1 MSGAASRSRRE
12 AGFTL
17 IEVVIAL
24 AIFGLVM
31 AALAGGLGF
40 SLKASRAGER
50 RTDDTLAIARL
61 DGLLRHDLER
71 ALRLH
76 TASGI
81 RAPLDFAGSTTS
93 LEFTVAAPSYP
104 TAAGLYQV
112 RFAVLASAEGETL
125 SYRRRADAGTPAPAD
140 ADERPRALIG
150 PAAAQISFAYFDG
163 KAWRDSWRDARS
175 LPRLVRLRIAD
186 GRQGGPLWPDII
198 VGPAAEADPECPDP
212 SKAEACAGGR

>member
-1 MSGAASRSRRE
+1 
-12 AGFTL
+12 
-17 IEVVIAL
+17 VVAL

-71 ALRLH
+71 ALRLR
-76 TASGI
+76 TAGGSH
-81 RAPLDFAGSTTS
+81 APLDFAGSSES

-112 RFAVLASAEGETL
+112 RFAVLSSADGETL
-125 SYRRRADAGTPAPAD
+125 SYRRRAAAGTAVSAD
-140 ADERPRALIG
+140 ADNRPRTLIEG
-150 PAAAQISFAYFDG
+150 AAAQISFAYFDG
-163 KAWRDSWRDARS
+163 KAWRGSWRDAET
-175 LPRLVRLRIAD
+175 LPRLVRLRLAD
-186 GRQGGPLWPDII
+186 GSTGGLIWPDII
-198 VGPAAEADPECPDP
+198 VGPAAEADPECPDR
-212 SKAEACAGGR
+212 SKAEACARGH

>member
-1 MSGAASRSRRE
+1 MSGGVGRSRCQ

-17 IEVVIAL
+17 IEVVVAL

-50 RTDDTLAIARL
+50 RTDDMLAVARL

-81 RAPLDFAGSTTS
+81 AAPLDFAGGTKS
-93 LEFTVAAPSYP
+93 LQFTVAAPSYP

-112 RFAVLASAEGETL
+112 RFAVLASAEGEML
-125 SYRRRADAGTPAPAD
+125 SYRRRAAAGTPVPAD
-140 ADERPRALIG
+140 ADERPRALIEG
-150 PAAAQISFAYFDG
+150 AVRMSFAYFDG
-163 KAWRDSWRDARS
+163 NAWRGSWRDAKS
-175 LPRLVRLRIAD
+175 LPRLVRLRIAN
-186 GRQGGPLWPDII
+186 GTSGGPLWPDII
-198 VGPAAEADPECPDP
+198 VGPAAEADPECPDK
-212 SKAEACAGGR
+212 SRAQACAGGS